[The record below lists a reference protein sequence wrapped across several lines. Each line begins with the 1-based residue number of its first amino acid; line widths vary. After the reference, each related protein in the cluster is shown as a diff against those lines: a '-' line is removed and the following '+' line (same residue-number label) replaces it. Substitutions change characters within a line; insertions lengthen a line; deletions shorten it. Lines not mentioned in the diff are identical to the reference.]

1 MTEIIEKK
9 RDKCALSKKEIEFF
23 VAGVTD
29 RSIPDYQISALL
41 MAIVLNGMNRQETL
55 LLTDA
60 MAKSGDMLDLS
71 ALPHTADKHS
81 TGGVGDKTSLI
92 AVPAAAALGCTVAKM
107 SGRGLGFTGGTV
119 DKLEA
124 IAGYRTAVSAEEFK
138 ETAKRQGICIVGQSG
153 DFAPADKRLY
163 ALRDVTATVN
173 SIPLIASSIM
183 SKKLA
188 AGAETIVLDVKY
200 GSGAFM
206 KTPEEAESLAREMVE
221 IGRGAG
227 RKTAALITDMNF
239 PLGLAVGN
247 ALEVTEAAN
256 VLKGNGPEDLRRISV
271 LLAARMYQLSFGVS
285 EEESLSAAERV
296 ISDGS
301 ALKKLCGAVEAMGG
315 DSKLITGEHEFP
327 AAGARLEVYAE
338 SEGYITSVNCENI
351 GKAASLTGAG
361 RERLED
367 RLDYSAGIILNKKY
381 GDYTEKGERLA
392 VLYGAKERLR
402 DAAQELLSAFEIG
415 DDKPPESRLVYK
427 IIC

>member
-1 MTEIIEKK
+1 
-9 RDKCALSKKEIEFF
+9 
-23 VAGVTD
+23 
-29 RSIPDYQISALL
+29 
-41 MAIVLNGMNRQETL
+41 
-55 LLTDA
+55 
-60 MAKSGDMLDLS
+60 
-71 ALPHTADKHS
+71 
-81 TGGVGDKTSLI
+81 
-92 AVPAAAALGCTVAKM
+92 
-107 SGRGLGFTGGTV
+107 
-119 DKLEA
+119 
-124 IAGYRTAVSAEEFK
+124 
-138 ETAKRQGICIVGQSG
+138 
-153 DFAPADKRLY
+153 
-163 ALRDVTATVN
+163 
-173 SIPLIASSIM
+173 
-183 SKKLA
+183 
-188 AGAETIVLDVKY
+188 
-200 GSGAFM
+200 M